1 MIDGAFECIMTEVWS
16 IDPRLVVPRVEKLV
30 DKLAILKSIENS
42 RASRTSRFESP
53 RRSSGVPQP
62 KSPSGTLAANTHA
75 SAIARTFG
83 DPPVL
88 RDEGEDDQP
97 TM

>member
-1 MIDGAFECIMTEVWS
+1 MIDNAFEHIMTEVWS
-16 IDPRLVVPRVEKLV
+16 IDPGLVVPRVEKLV
-30 DKLAILKSIENS
+30 DKLVILKSIENS
-42 RASRTSRFESP
+42 RAPRTFRSESP
-53 RRSSGVPQP
+53 QRSSRVPQP

-75 SAIARTFG
+75 SAIASTFV

-88 RDEGEDDQP
+88 RDESEDDQP